1 MPRVL
6 LVDDHAA
13 PRQALALLLARDPGL
28 SGLEVAEAGAL
39 ADARRVAVASPPD
52 LAVVDLGL
60 PDGDGAD
67 LLAELRAARP
77 GCALLALAADQ
88 AEADRAAAAAPGAP
102 VLRTTSSLAA
112 VLGAIRALAV
122 GDRVPVS

>member
-1 MPRVL
+1 MACLL

-28 SGLEVAEAGAL
+28 SGLEIAEAGSL
-39 ADARRVAVASPPD
+39 AEARRCLIAAPPD

-60 PDGDGAD
+60 PDGGGAA
-67 LLAELRAARP
+67 LLAELRSAHP

-88 AEADRAAAAAPGAP
+88 AETDRVHAATGVA
-102 VLRTTSSLAA
+102 VLCKTEPLAA
-112 VLGAIRALAV
+112 VLGGIRGLAG
-122 GDRVPVS
+122 GDRLPVP